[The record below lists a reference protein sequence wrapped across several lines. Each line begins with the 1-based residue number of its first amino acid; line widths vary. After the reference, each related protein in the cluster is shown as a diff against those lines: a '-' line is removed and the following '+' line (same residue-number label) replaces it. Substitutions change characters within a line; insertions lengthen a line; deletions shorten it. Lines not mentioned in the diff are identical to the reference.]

1 MGFLMKLSFVIKL
14 VFLIGLMGCNRLIL
28 RQPVVT
34 DKNDWKMFAG
44 SIQRLNFTD
53 EELTP
58 PLVKAWEYDASAGFG
73 PFGVTI
79 NGNIISIGNLRGE
92 VHLVDKINGKGL
104 GMKDFGTAIYAPPVL
119 DANILFL
126 ALSDENGSMLAYD
139 LSRGSIVWRKSFGR
153 IESAIL
159 LLNDNIIISTV
170 DNGLMSIDKKDGSVI
185 WKYPQPNNRRQ
196 PTSHSSPAAYGETI
210 VYGMDD
216 GLIVAVNSHDGSL
229 RWQKRIGSGVS
240 ATPSIQDNNIFIGTL
255 DGKIISLELSTGNM
269 LWSTDVGGKIYSSA
283 AVGEGKIFI
292 VTARN
297 EVLCLK
303 KGNGEI
309 VWRVTPGLILG
320 SSPLLAGNILY
331 VGSFDKHLYALESNS
346 GKTIWKFKAEGRIVS
361 PPVLSNGLLYIL
373 TEDRSLVA
381 LRKGDTE

>member
-1 MGFLMKLSFVIKL
+1 MKLSFVIKL

-44 SIQRLNFTD
+44 SIQRLNFTS

-73 PFGVTI
+73 PFGLTI

-159 LLNDNIIISTV
+159 LLNDYIIVSTV
-170 DNGLMSIDKKDGSVI
+170 DNGLVSIDKKDGSVI
-185 WKYPQPNNRRQ
+185 WKYPQPNNRHQ

-216 GLIVAVNSHDGSL
+216 GLIVALNSQNGSVCWQKQVGGSL
-229 RWQKRIGSGVS
+229 I
-240 ATPSIQDNNIFIGTL
+240 AAPSIRDYSVFIGTF
-255 DGKIISLELSTGNM
+255 DGKIISLELSTGNK
-269 LWSTDVGGKIYSSA
+269 LWSTDVGGKIYSSF
-283 AVGEGKIFI
+283 AVTNKYIFV
-292 VTARN
+292 VTSKN
-297 EVLCLK
+297 EVICLHK
-303 KGNGEI
+303 HSGKTI
-309 VWRVTPGLILG
+309 WRIALGGVLG

-331 VGSFDKHLYALESNS
+331 VGSFDKNLYAIESTS
-346 GKTIWKFKAEGRIVS
+346 GRVIWKFKTEGRVVS
-361 PPVLSNGLLYIL
+361 SPVLNNGLLYIL
-373 TEDRSLVA
+373 TDDNSLIA
-381 LRKGDTE
+381 LRKGDDE

>member
-1 MGFLMKLSFVIKL
+1 MKLSFAIKL
-14 VFLIGLMGCNRLIL
+14 VLLIGLTGCNKLIL
-28 RQPVVT
+28 RQPVLP
-34 DKNDWKMFAG
+34 DKHDWKMFAG
-44 SIQRLNFTD
+44 SIQRLNFT
-53 EELTP
+53 EEALIP

-73 PFGVTI
+73 PFGATI

-159 LLNDNIIISTV
+159 LLNDNIIASTV

-196 PTSHSSPAAYGETI
+196 PTSHSSPAACGETI
-210 VYGMDD
+210 VCGMDD
-216 GLIVAVNSHDGSL
+216 GLIVAVNSNDGSL
-229 RWQKRIGSGVS
+229 LWHKRIGSGLTT
-240 ATPSIQDNNIFIGTL
+240 TPSIQGNNIFIGTS
-255 DGKIISLELSTGNM
+255 DGKVLSLELSTGNI

-283 AVGEGKIFI
+283 AIGEGRIFV

-297 EVLCLK
+297 EILCLK
-303 KGNGEI
+303 KGNGDI
-309 VWRVTPGLILG
+309 VWRVAPGLILG
-320 SSPLLAGNILY
+320 SSPLLAKNILY
-331 VGSFDKHLYALESNS
+331 LGSFDEYLYALESDS
-346 GKTIWKFKAEGRIVS
+346 GKVIWKFKAEGRIVS
-361 PPVLSNGLLYIL
+361 PPVISNGLLYIL

-381 LRKGDTE
+381 LRKGEGE